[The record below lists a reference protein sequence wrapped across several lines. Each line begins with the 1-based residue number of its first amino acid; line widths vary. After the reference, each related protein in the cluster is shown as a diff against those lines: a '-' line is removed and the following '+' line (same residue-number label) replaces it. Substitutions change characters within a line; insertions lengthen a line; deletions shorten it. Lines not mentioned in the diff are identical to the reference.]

1 MAIRDE
7 DTKMPDAKSQA
18 RTYNQAHLPRKRTPG
33 QRRFSIYWSWSYPQ
47 EANRDVTELDN
58 RISTITE
65 IRRVAWPDYEGPEWS
80 EREFLQGIAGSLE
93 LFHSAMPI
101 CLSPSTMSD
110 AVAGS

>member
-1 MAIRDE
+1 LFIIFLIAFLWIY
-7 DTKMPDAKSQA
+7 TA
-18 RTYNQAHLPRKRTPG
+18 G
-33 QRRFSIYWSWSYPQ
+33 QGPFSIYWSWSYPQ

-58 RISTITE
+58 RFSKITE

-80 EREFLQGIAGSLE
+80 EREFLQGIAASLE

-101 CLSPSTMSD
+101 CLSRSTMSD